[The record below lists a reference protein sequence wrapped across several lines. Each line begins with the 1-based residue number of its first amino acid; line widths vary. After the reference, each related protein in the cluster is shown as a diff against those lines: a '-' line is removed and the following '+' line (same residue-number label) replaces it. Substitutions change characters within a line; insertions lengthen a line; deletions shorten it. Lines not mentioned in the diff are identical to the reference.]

1 MSDSFSLKAGGDILP
16 SRFIKISAD
25 YTAVA
30 ATTGSDLCFGI
41 SHDSTKAAPAD
52 GLASDKHAE
61 DGDHVSYYKLGDSCL
76 LELGGTVAAGGLIEP
91 STAGVGVA
99 ATGAGDLA
107 GAVAL
112 EGGVSGELI
121 RVQILPV
128 RLHA

>member
-30 ATTGSDLCFGI
+30 ATSENDLVFGI

-52 GLASDKHAE
+52 GLASTKHAE

-76 LELGGTVAAGGLIEP
+76 LELGGTVAAGALIEP
-91 STAGVGVA
+91 GAAGVGVA
-99 ATGAGDLA
+99 AAGSNTLA

-112 EGGVSGELI
+112 EAGVSGELI
-121 RVQILPV
+121 RVQILQV
-128 RLHA
+128 RM

>member
-30 ATTGSDLCFGI
+30 ATAETDLVFGI

-61 DGDHVSYYKLGDSCL
+61 AGDHVSYYKLGDSCL

-91 STAGVGVA
+91 GAAGVGVA
-99 ATGAGDLA
+99 AAGANTLA

-121 RVQILPV
+121 RVQILQV
-128 RLHA
+128 RM